1 MHEKAITEKL
11 IEDILLN
18 VKDSTFT
25 AIKRVVVDVGTLTSY
40 ESTPIRHYFNLLKVD
55 HELLKDAEIRV
66 SMVDGEEIMLRELEV
81 E

>member
-11 IEDILLN
+11 IADILEQIGGA
-18 VKDSTFT
+18 TFK
-25 AIKRVVVDVGTLTSY
+25 AVRRVVVDVGDLTSY
-40 ESTPIRHYFNLLKVD
+40 ESSPMRYYFNLLKIEHD
-55 HELLKDAEIRV
+55 ILKDAELRV